1 MGERSEAINIENAP
15 RHPRFKYIPG
25 ISEEPFQSFVGIPV
39 IQLGDLLA
47 VLVVQQV
54 SPRKFDDQDIAF
66 LTTLAALIAG
76 NIAFARAR
84 GEIDSLITNIQH
96 SGGLYQGIAGAPGLC
111 IGTGVIVY
119 AQTDIASVPDR
130 AAEDIGQEEQRFRA
144 AIEDVVEELRLM
156 EKQMLVS
163 LPEADRLLFDAYS
176 LIARDEELIN
186 ITVQKIQAGNW
197 APAFSTHC
205 RLSLAVGT

>member
-1 MGERSEAINIENAP
+1 MQRSIRTIEKIAQAVNTAPDLSTALNKLVLAIHDALGVDVCSIYLDDKSRKRYTLMATFGLNPDSVGQVYLDYGEGLVSLVGERSEAINIENAP

-119 AQTDIASVPDR
+119 AHDD
-130 AAEDIGQEEQRFRA
+130 
-144 AIEDVVEELRLM
+144 
-156 EKQMLVS
+156 
-163 LPEADRLLFDAYS
+163 
-176 LIARDEELIN
+176 
-186 ITVQKIQAGNW
+186 
-197 APAFSTHC
+197 
-205 RLSLAVGT
+205 